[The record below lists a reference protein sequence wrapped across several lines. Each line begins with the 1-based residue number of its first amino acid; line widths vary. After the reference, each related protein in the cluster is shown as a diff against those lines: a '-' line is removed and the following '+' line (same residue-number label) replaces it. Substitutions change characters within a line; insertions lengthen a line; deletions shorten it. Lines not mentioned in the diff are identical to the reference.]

1 MSPTDLEVSKDAE
14 IFQSAMWWELGPQGA
29 SGAKNRPVPL
39 MGSPE
44 MHGSNKAMTLRRQ
57 VGMELLEVGTAG
69 IF

>member
-44 MHGSNKAMTLRRQ
+44 MHGNDTTET
-57 VGMELLEVGTAG
+57 GGDGTPRSG
-69 IF
+69 DSRHF